1 SKSLYLLK
9 LYPKMNTTDKGSIII
24 VCLFYII
31 TLTSGYF
38 IHRDQ
43 LVVEKNDVKRLI
55 LTINSHEINTENNSS
70 TVYEDIGR
78 PQPTKKVYAAG
89 SIVAISAIYEQ
100 KGYELVHISEF
111 LKKIMDQEVVVTR
124 IWFSKK
130 K

>member
-1 SKSLYLLK
+1 
-9 LYPKMNTTDKGSIII
+9 MNTTDKGSIII

-55 LTINSHEINTENNSS
+55 LTINSHDINTENNSS